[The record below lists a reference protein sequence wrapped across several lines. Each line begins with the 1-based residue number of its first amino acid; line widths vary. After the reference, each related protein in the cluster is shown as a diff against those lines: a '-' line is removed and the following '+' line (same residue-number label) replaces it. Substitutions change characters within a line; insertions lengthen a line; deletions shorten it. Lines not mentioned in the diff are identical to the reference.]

1 LELQP
6 VRYDYFL
13 GAGSMVR
20 PGDLLSFNAMRFA
33 CQIAAPVG
41 PSGIAMRGDIGN
53 FVSLGK
59 KRFSAL
65 ADDGAVN
72 IAVKFADGES
82 HRILTGYSPAPVTVS
97 ATVGQTNL
105 PYRDPSTGLFRVRWR
120 AARTAR
126 GHPNCSRARGQ
137 LAFCPVREA

>member
-1 LELQP
+1 METSPDILELQP

-97 ATVGQTNL
+97 ATG
-105 PYRDPSTGLFRVRWR
+105 DGLGNG
-120 AARTAR
+120 RTDQ
-126 GHPNCSRARGQ
+126 P
-137 LAFCPVREA
+137 AFPRSV